1 MLGFILMLRAK
12 HKLKIDGDSRIFS
25 SSGFEAGLVHTWGLA
40 GVAGE
45 GKDPAAPGGNQGE
58 GRSIEGPLSLFSPAQ
73 SNADA
78 VHSTLP
84 SNSTAGKI
92 S

>member
-45 GKDPAAPGGNQGE
+45 GKDPAAPGETGE
-58 GRSIEGPLSLFSPAQ
+58 RGAASRAPSLFSPAQ